1 MLVKTSASCSAQALS
16 TRPGMPSGPAALC
29 EFTLRKVAHMSLVE
43 RVSGRLS
50 GVSTALMGG
59 SVFPRSKRA

>member
-1 MLVKTSASCSAQALS
+1 
-16 TRPGMPSGPAALC
+16 
-29 EFTLRKVAHMSLVE
+29 MSLVE
-43 RVSGRLS
+43 SVSGRLS